1 MRFWRPS
8 SGTFANL
15 REYGAP
21 EKPPAPLEMHFWLAI
36 GAQIC
41 LDERMNIFERSVGG
55 RTYRIASQS
64 LWDSARQ
71 RPFSRQAVLGTAD
84 PPPVA
89 DLGLTRTV
97 GTRRVGDVGAL
108 VWVAGQ
114 LDLIKLIDQAC
125 DLSVSSDGPTVGE
138 MVLAVAIQRAC
149 VPGAKRHL
157 AAFLESCLPRVS
169 CLPASAFTGQAFH
182 RLAAQV
188 TDEQLEKVQIEIARA
203 AVRHFKLSAD
213 VLAFDTTNFD
223 THIATTT
230 DGELARRGHAKSKRK
245 DLRVVGLAALVSE
258 TGHVP
263 LLHRTYP
270 GNGSDQAVLGECLE
284 ALGKLHEA
292 LDETEQ
298 LTRAPGRTLV
308 RDGGSWSEQ
317 LELDLDVEGYY
328 TLLSLPLSHTASQLA
343 LEYAARRG
351 TMKRLGGK
359 LGDVRAARLR
369 IPVGDAALDRTLVV
383 VESQE
388 LLRGQK
394 RGIAAALRKAKE
406 ELRKLER
413 QAARGRI
420 KAEALEDRVRKAL
433 KREHL
438 SDFVLATVKNER
450 GKLSLD
456 WRVDAARRRV
466 LERTRLGRRVLCTDH
481 HLWSD
486 GRIVHAFRGQ
496 WNVEELFRR
505 AKKGGIAPWGPSHQ
519 WADNSL
525 RLHTFATVI
534 GLTLVSLAQLT
545 LGNRKSAQG
554 TMKALAE
561 VKATLVRVQTKERGR
576 RATITLAPD
585 LTAEQRRAVK
595 AFELERWLPTLL
607 SSRMKSAPSADK

>member
-1 MRFWRPS
+1 M
-8 SGTFANL
+8 NL
-15 REYGAP
+15 
-21 EKPPAPLEMHFWLAI
+21 
-36 GAQIC
+36 
-41 LDERMNIFERSVGG
+41 FERVVGG
-55 RTYRIASQS
+55 RKYRIASQS

-71 RPFSRQAVLGTAD
+71 RPFSRQVVLGPAD

-97 GTRRVGDVGAL
+97 GTQRVGDVGAL

-114 LDLIKLIDQAC
+114 LDLIKLIDEAC
-125 DLSVSSDGPTVGE
+125 DLRVPADGPTVGE
-138 MVLAVAIQRAC
+138 MVLAVAVQRAC
-149 VPGAKRHL
+149 APAAKGHL

-169 CLPASAFTGQAFH
+169 CLPAAAFSGQAFH
-182 RLAAQV
+182 RLAAQA
-188 TDEQLEKVQIEIARA
+188 TYEQLEKAQIEIARA
-203 AVRHFKLSAD
+203 AVRRFELSAD

-230 DGELARRGHAKSKRK
+230 PGELARRGHAKSKRK

-270 GNGSDQAVLGECLE
+270 GNGSDQTVLGECLE

-292 LDETEQ
+292 LDEAEPRS
-298 LTRAPGRTLV
+298 RAPGRTLV
-308 RDGGSWSEQ
+308 RDGGSWGEQ

-328 TLLSLPLSHTASQLA
+328 TLLSLPLSHSASQLA

-351 TMKRLGGK
+351 AMKRLGGK
-359 LGDVRAARLR
+359 LGEVRAARLR
-369 IPVGDAALDRTLVV
+369 TTVGDAALDRTLVV

-394 RGIAAALRKAKE
+394 RGIAAALHKAKE
-406 ELRKLER
+406 ELRKLGR
-413 QAARGRI
+413 QAANGRI
-420 KAEALEDRVRKAL
+420 QAEVLEDRVRKAL

-438 SDFVLATVKNER
+438 SDFVIATVKKEG

-456 WRVDAARRRV
+456 WHVDAARRRL
-466 LERTRLGRRVLCTDH
+466 LERTRLGRRVLCTDR
-481 HLWSD
+481 HLWST

-534 GLTLVSLAQLT
+534 GLTLVSLARLT
-545 LGNRKSAQG
+545 LGNRKSVQG

-561 VKATLVRVQTKERGR
+561 VKATLVRVRRKERGR
-576 RATITLAPD
+576 RATVILAPD
-585 LTAEQRRAVK
+585 LTAEQRKAVK
-595 AFELERWLPTLL
+595 AFDLTRWLPSIL
-607 SSRMKSAPSADK
+607 SSRLKSAPDADKQPAAREKGASGLRKSR